1 MNRLISLIFERK
13 FADQSYLRK
22 VGNLVVRSASE
33 AAPAVSEARA
43 SSDGRRERLRQL
55 VQHNG
60 FVPLGELADTLG
72 VSESTVRRDLE
83 LLEETGD
90 LRRTHGG
97 VFWTGETSTVG
108 AFQDRN
114 GTSWSVKAAVGAA
127 AAALVD
133 EHDTI
138 LLDAGSTAYEL
149 ARQLVGRRLQVVTNS
164 LPVAHLLSSSASID
178 LITIGGH
185 VRGQTAVAIGPL
197 AEMML
202 EKINVRIAF
211 LSVAG
216 INERGYFNDNMMLVE
231 SERRMLASADRSYVI
246 ADHTKFGKA
255 SLSHLCAL
263 GDVHGVV
270 SDGDLDPTWRDRL
283 TCAGVE
289 LILGETKTSNEPL
302 EQRFIS

>member
-1 MNRLISLIFERK
+1 M
-13 FADQSYLRK
+13 
-22 VGNLVVRSASE
+22 
-33 AAPAVSEARA
+33 
-43 SSDGRRERLRQL
+43 RQL
-55 VQHNG
+55 VRDSG
-60 FVPLGELADTLG
+60 FAPLGELADSLG
-72 VSESTVRRDLE
+72 VSESTIRRDLE
-83 LLEETGD
+83 HLEQTGD

-97 VFWTGETSTVG
+97 VFWTGETSTVR
-108 AFQDRN
+108 AFRDRK
-114 GTSWSVKAAVGAA
+114 GTTWSVKAAVGAA
-127 AAALVD
+127 AAELVE

-149 ARQLVGRRLQVVTNS
+149 ARHLLGRRLQVVTNS

-231 SERRMLASADRSYVI
+231 SERRMLDSADRAYVI

-255 SLSHLCAL
+255 SLSHLCEL
-263 GDVHGVV
+263 GEVHGLV
-270 SDGDLDPTWRDRL
+270 SDGDLEACWQDRL
-283 TCAGVE
+283 KQSGVE
-289 LILGETKTSNEPL
+289 LILGEKQTNQEAL
-302 EQRFIS
+302 EHRFDS

>member
-1 MNRLISLIFERK
+1 MTDS
-13 FADQSYLRK
+13 S
-22 VGNLVVRSASE
+22 
-33 AAPAVSEARA
+33 PAVSEARA
-43 SSDGRRERLRQL
+43 SSDGRRARLRKL
-55 VQHNG
+55 VRNSG
-60 FVPLGELADTLG
+60 FAPLGELADELG
-72 VSESTVRRDLE
+72 VSESTIRRDLE
-83 LLEETGD
+83 HLEHSGD

-97 VFWTGETSTVG
+97 VFWTGETSTVR
-108 AFQDRN
+108 AFADRN
-114 GTSWSVKAAVGAA
+114 DTSWSIKASVGRAA
-127 AAALVD
+127 AKLIE

-164 LPVAHLLSSSASID
+164 LPVAHLLSSSDSID

-185 VRGQTAVAIGPL
+185 VRGRTAVSIGPL

-231 SERRMLASADRSYVI
+231 SERRMLAAADRSYVI

-255 SLSHLCAL
+255 SLSHLCEL
-263 GDVHGVV
+263 GDVDGVV
-270 SDGDLDPTWRDRL
+270 TNSELDSSWQQKL
-283 TCAGVE
+283 QGAGAEVV
-289 LILGETKTSNEPL
+289 IGEK
-302 EQRFIS
+302 

>member
-1 MNRLISLIFERK
+1 M
-13 FADQSYLRK
+13 
-22 VGNLVVRSASE
+22 
-33 AAPAVSEARA
+33 
-43 SSDGRRERLRQL
+43 RQL
-55 VQHNG
+55 VRDSG
-60 FVPLGELADTLG
+60 FVPLGELADSLG

-97 VFWTGETSTVG
+97 VFWTGETSTVR
-108 AFQDRN
+108 AFSDRN

-127 AAALVD
+127 AAKLVE

-255 SLSHLCAL
+255 SLSHLCGL
-263 GDVHGVV
+263 GDVDGVV
-270 SDGDLDPTWRDRL
+270 SDGDLDACWRDRL
-283 TCAGVE
+283 TATGIE
-289 LILGETKTSNEPL
+289 LFLGEKQTSNENP
-302 EQRFIS
+302 EPRFNP